1 MLKDSDTT
9 IADIIDDATKLNHS
23 NIQKRVLKE
32 NIIEILK
39 KINDELNIAHKEG
52 EFQIFTTLPT
62 VFDIPNMSNKVSQR
76 IIWYQIIK
84 ILSSKNYRVYINPTK
99 DVCKLKITWI
109 TKEDEV
115 TILHHTKTIAEHT
128 KIF

>member
-1 MLKDSDTT
+1 
-9 IADIIDDATKLNHS
+9 
-23 NIQKRVLKE
+23 
-32 NIIEILK
+32 
-39 KINDELNIAHKEG
+39 
-52 EFQIFTTLPT
+52 
-62 VFDIPNMSNKVSQR
+62 MSNKVSQR